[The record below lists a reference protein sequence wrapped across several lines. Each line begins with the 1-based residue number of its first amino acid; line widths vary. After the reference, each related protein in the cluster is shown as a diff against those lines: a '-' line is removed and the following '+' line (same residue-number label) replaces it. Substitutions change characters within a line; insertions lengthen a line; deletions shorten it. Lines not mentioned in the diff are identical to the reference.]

1 MGTPQFYEIG
11 KIVQSFKMY
20 VDVKY
25 ICKNIKTIVH
35 WNIVQKNSEYWFMEI
50 LPTKLVSDKTLW
62 LLYKAGGGGGKAA

>member
-1 MGTPQFYEIG
+1 MLYRTFCNINIRLYFDLFYWSLGTPQFYEIG

-35 WNIVQKNSEYWFMEI
+35 
-50 LPTKLVSDKTLW
+50 
-62 LLYKAGGGGGKAA
+62 